1 MSSNEIVV
9 MPPNEGLSSFI
20 DSISYRPEQSELVFV
35 LKGREYIYP
44 SVSITAVECFL
55 DLVEATE
62 SYGKAFAKF
71 KMVYEKVNELNPS

>member
-9 MPPNEGLSSFI
+9 MPANEGLSSFI

-44 SVSITAVECFL
+44 SVSIAAVEVFL
-55 DLVEATE
+55 DLVQAHE